1 MSAHPAGSRHEYPHA
16 PAIGERPG
24 DADALMNLAPA
35 VWPRGARRREDG
47 VVEFAGV
54 AASELAAE
62 YGTPLFVID
71 EDDFRSRCREMAAAF
86 GGADHVHYAS
96 KAFLCT
102 EVARWVAEEGLS
114 LDVASGG
121 ELAIALR
128 AGFPAERITVHGNN
142 KSGDELRMSVRN
154 GVGHVVIDAMSEIAL
169 LDRIAAEEGVVQDV
183 FIRVTVGV
191 EAHTHEFIATA
202 HEDQKFGFSLSGGA
216 AMEAVRAVFAAQ
228 NIRLTGLHSHIGSQI
243 FEIDGF
249 ELAARR
255 VIGLLRDI
263 VDEFGAERTRQLD
276 HLDLGGGLGIS
287 YVPSDDP
294 PPVAQLAASLTE
306 IVESFAR
313 EADLTPPTLVVEP
326 GRAIAGPGT
335 VTLYEVGVTKD
346 VQLAGGESR
355 RYVSVDGG
363 MSDNIRTAL
372 YDAEYDARLVGRKST
387 ATPVV
392 SRLVGKHCESGDVV
406 VRDLWMPEDVGAGDL
421 VAVAATGAYCYS
433 MSSRYNL
440 IGRPAVVAVRD
451 GRARL
456 VLRRETLDDLTSLEV
471 GQ

>member
-1 MSAHPAGSRHEYPHA
+1 MSAHPAGARHEYPHA
-16 PAIGERPG
+16 PAIGERPS
-24 DADALMNLAPA
+24 DPDLLMTLAPA
-35 VWPRGARRREDG
+35 VWPRGAERRDDG
-47 VVEFAGV
+47 TVEFAGV
-54 AASELAAE
+54 SATDLAAE
-62 YGTPLFVID
+62 FGTPLFVID
-71 EDDFRSRCREMAAAF
+71 EDDFRSRCREMAEAF
-86 GGADHVHYAS
+86 GGAERVHYAS

-128 AGFPAERITVHGNN
+128 ADFPAERITVHGNN
-142 KSGDELRMSVRN
+142 KSAEELRMSVRH
-154 GVGHVVIDAMSEIAL
+154 GVGHVVLDAMSEIEL

-202 HEDQKFGFSLSGGA
+202 HEDQKFGFSLAGGA
-216 AMEAVRAVFAAQ
+216 AMEAVRAVFAAE

-263 VDEFGAERTRQLD
+263 VDEFGTERTKQLD

-287 YVPSDDP
+287 YVPSDEP
-294 PPVAQLAASLTE
+294 PPVAQLAASLKT

-313 EADLTPPTLVVEP
+313 EADLATPTLVVEP

-335 VTLYEVGVTKD
+335 VTLYEVGVIKD
-346 VQLAGGESR
+346 VDLAGGESR
-355 RYVSVDGG
+355 RYISVDGG

-372 YDAEYDARLVGRKST
+372 YDAVYDARLVGRSSS
-387 ATPVV
+387 ADPVV

-406 VRDLWMPEDVGAGDL
+406 VRDLWMPEDVDGGDL